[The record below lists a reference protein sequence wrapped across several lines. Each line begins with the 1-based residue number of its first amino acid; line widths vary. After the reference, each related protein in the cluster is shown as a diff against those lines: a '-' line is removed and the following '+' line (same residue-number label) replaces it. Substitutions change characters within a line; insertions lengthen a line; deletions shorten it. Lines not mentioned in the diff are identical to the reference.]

1 MDNRR
6 VIVALD
12 YPEAA
17 PALEMAARL
26 DPALCRV
33 KVGKELFVSAG
44 PAIVERLGERGFEVF
59 LDLKFHDIPNTVAGA
74 CRAAARLGVWMLNV
88 HASGGSAMMRA
99 AREAVAAF
107 PRPPLLV
114 GVTVLTS
121 LSDSELG
128 EIGFAGSAADNVGRL
143 ARLAAGSGL
152 DGVVCSAEE
161 ASMVRAALGDRF
173 VSVTPGIRLAGE
185 DKGDQS
191 RVVTPVDAVRRGA
204 HYLVIGRPVTKA
216 ADPIAI
222 LESIVRSIAG
232 EKAAS

>member
-1 MDNRR
+1 LDSKR

-12 YPEAA
+12 FPDAGAA
-17 PALEMAARL
+17 LAAAGRL

-44 PAIVERLGERGFEVF
+44 PAIVGQLHERGFEVF

-107 PRPPLLV
+107 PRPPLLI

-121 LSDSELG
+121 LSDAELG
-128 EIGFAGSAADNVGRL
+128 EVGFAGSAAANVGRL
-143 ARLAAGSGL
+143 ARLAAASGL
-152 DGVVCSAEE
+152 DGVVCSAQE
-161 ASMVRAALGDRF
+161 AAMLREALGAGF
-173 VSVTPGIRLAGE
+173 VTVTPGIRLAS
-185 DKGDQS
+185 DAKGDQS
-191 RVVTPVDAVRRGA
+191 RVATPGDAVRLGA
-204 HYLVIGRPVTKA
+204 HYLVIGRPVTQA
-216 ADPIAI
+216 ADPAAT
-222 LESIVRSIAG
+222 LQSIVRSLG
-232 EKAAS
+232 SEKARS

>member
-1 MDNRR
+1 LDSKR

-12 YPEAA
+12 FPEAA
-17 PALEMAARL
+17 AALALAARL

-44 PAIVERLGERGFEVF
+44 PAVVEALQGRGFEVF

-74 CRAAARLGVWMLNV
+74 CRAAARLGVWMVDV

-107 PRPPLLV
+107 PKPPLLI

-121 LSDSELG
+121 LSDAELR
-128 EIGFAGSAADNVGRL
+128 EIGYAGSAADNVSRL
-143 ARLAAGSGL
+143 ARLAHASGL

-161 ASMVRAALGDRF
+161 AAMLREALGPGF
-173 VSVTPGIRLAGE
+173 VSVTPGIRLPGDA
-185 DKGDQS
+185 KGDQS

-204 HYLVIGRPVTKA
+204 HHLVIGRPVTQS
-216 ADPIAI
+216 ADPAAT
-222 LESIVRSIAG
+222 LRSIASSLES
-232 EKAAS
+232 EKANA